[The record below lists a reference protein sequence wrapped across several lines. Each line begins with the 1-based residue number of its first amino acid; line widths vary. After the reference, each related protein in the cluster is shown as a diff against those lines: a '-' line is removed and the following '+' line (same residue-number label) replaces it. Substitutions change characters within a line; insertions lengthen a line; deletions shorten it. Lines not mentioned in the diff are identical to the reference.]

1 MFTGTT
7 PTYTLTFEDIDLTLA
22 DSVAVTI
29 ADGTRNV
36 LLELS
41 GDDLAVTATTIT
53 FSLTQAQTLSLP
65 KGNLLLQVNW
75 IYNGGEARACSEIAT
90 IDFSLNL
97 KNEVME

>member
-22 DSVAVTI
+22 DSIAVTI
-29 ADGTRNV
+29 ADGTRDV

-41 GDDLAVTATTIT
+41 GDDLAVTATTIE
-53 FSLTQAQTLSLP
+53 FSLTQEQTLSLP

-75 IYNGGEARACSEIAT
+75 TYNGGAERACSEIAT
-90 IDFSLNL
+90 IDFTLNL
-97 KNEVME
+97 KQEVME